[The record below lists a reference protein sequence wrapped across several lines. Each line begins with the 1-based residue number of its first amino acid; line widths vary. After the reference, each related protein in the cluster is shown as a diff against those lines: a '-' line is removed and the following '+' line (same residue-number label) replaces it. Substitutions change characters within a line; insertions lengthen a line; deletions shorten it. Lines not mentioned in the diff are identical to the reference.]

1 MYIAGFSSI
10 VPVYG
15 DGDIYDEYWYVGSR
29 LRSAILSMR
38 REDKHTMP
46 LLVTELAVGRTRHSL
61 GLSIRNRVSKST
73 HSLPTTTY
81 TYVLKPL
88 AS

>member
-1 MYIAGFSSI
+1 MVMVTFMTNIGI
-10 VPVYG
+10 LVLG
-15 DGDIYDEYWYVGSR
+15 

-46 LLVTELAVGRTRHSL
+46 LLITELAVGRTRHSL